1 MPREVKNWAKREVW
15 ISHLF
20 IFANIKSKFSEKS
33 DFEARPQST
42 PSRERDIRNLRC
54 KLHIISSNQLYR
66 ILPYPLNRL
75 NVTFKSV
82 KTAKSCTSWRG
93 GKLWIGYLE
102 SKRFFKYFCHFKIQ
116 KIWTR
121 KKITT
126 FGLELRGHAT
136 YIQNIP
142 NSRFKCSIKPVQ
154 SPLDLFW
161 EWHFEI

>member
-93 GKLWIGYLE
+93 RKLWIGYLE
-102 SKRFFKYFCHFKIQ
+102 SKRFFKRFFLSLQNPKNINQKKNYHFWSKTS
-116 KIWTR
+116 WPR
-121 KKITT
+121 
-126 FGLELRGHAT
+126 
-136 YIQNIP
+136 YI
-142 NSRFKCSIKPVQ
+142 
-154 SPLDLFW
+154 
-161 EWHFEI
+161 